1 MPVYDLADELPINR
15 LIIHLVETFFTHL
28 GCNYPF
34 LRRNSFIQRVEERLV
49 EPILVDAVCGLA
61 ARFSDHRLLTAGY
74 GPSHPKSDYGHAF
87 AQRAKAAIV
96 DTFPCPTVAAVQ
108 ACLLLAYEGF
118 GANQDSALWMYL
130 GCAIRM
136 VEDLG
141 LQKLDG
147 VKHQGQ
153 KDPVHRRSIIDDSLY
168 APDAIST
175 QEKLDIEQERS
186 DTFWTVFMLDRVI
199 AAGTGRTS
207 TLKDQDLEL
216 SFPSMTPSSTEG
228 PPDPFPALIQII
240 HLNGRVSDI
249 LNNIRDVRDVTP
261 RRIEGLVTMEKELTT
276 LYQKLDSRL
285 TFNAVNFQNSV
296 KSGSG
301 INFILVCVTC
311 RIEPVFSLTCFEGS
325 FLVPYTHHA
334 SSPTCPHAYFR
345 RPNTKTTSQQP

>member
-1 MPVYDLADELPINR
+1 MPIYDQADELPINR

-34 LRRNSFIQRVEERLV
+34 LRRDDFVRRVEERSV
-49 EPILVDAVCGLA
+49 EPILVDAVCALA

-74 GPSHPKSDYGHAF
+74 GPSHPKSDYGHVF

-108 ACLLLAYEGF
+108 SCLLLAYEGF

-136 VEDLG
+136 AEDLG

-153 KDPVHRRSIIDDSLY
+153 KDPVHRRSTIDDSSDV
-168 APDAIST
+168 PKTIST
-175 QEKLDIEQERS
+175 QEKLEIEQERS
-186 DTFWTVFMLDRVI
+186 DTFWTVFILDRVI

-216 SFPSMTPSSTEG
+216 SFPSMTPSSNKG
-228 PPDPFPALIQII
+228 APDPFPALIQII

-249 LNNIRDVRDVTP
+249 LNNIRNVHDVTP
-261 RRIEGLVTMEKELTT
+261 KRIQGLVTMEKDLTR

-296 KSGSG
+296 KSGTG
-301 INFILVCVTC
+301 INFILVCST
-311 RIEPVFSLTCFEGS
+311 
-325 FLVPYTHHA
+325 
-334 SSPTCPHAYFR
+334 FR
-345 RPNTKTTSQQP
+345 LGDYSNIH

>member
-1 MPVYDLADELPINR
+1 MPIYDQADELPINR

-34 LRRNSFIQRVEERLV
+34 LLRNDFIRRVEERSV
-49 EPILVDAVCGLA
+49 EPILVDAICALA
-61 ARFSDHRLLTAGY
+61 ARFSDHLLLTAGY
-74 GPSHPKSDYGHAF
+74 SRSHSKPDYGHAY

-136 VEDLG
+136 AEDLG

-153 KDPVHRRSIIDDSLY
+153 KDPVHRRLTIDDSSDM
-168 APDAIST
+168 PGAISA
-175 QEKLDIEQERS
+175 QEKFEIEQERS

-216 SFPSMTPSSTEG
+216 SFPSMTRTLKDG
-228 PPDPFPALIQII
+228 APDPFPALIQII

-249 LNNIRDVRDVTP
+249 LNNIRSVQDVTP
-261 RRIEGLVTMEKELTT
+261 KRIEGLIVLEKELTR

-301 INFILVCVTC
+301 INFILVC
-311 RIEPVFSLTCFEGS
+311 
-325 FLVPYTHHA
+325 FL
-334 SSPTCPHAYFR
+334 S
-345 RPNTKTTSQQP
+345 

>member
-1 MPVYDLADELPINR
+1 MPIYDQADELPINR

-34 LRRNSFIQRVEERLV
+34 LRRNDFIRRVEERSV
-49 EPILVDAVCGLA
+49 EPILVDAVCALA
-61 ARFSDHRLLTAGY
+61 ARFSDHLLLTAGY
-74 GPSHPKSDYGHAF
+74 SRSHSKPDYGHAY

-136 VEDLG
+136 AEDLG

-153 KDPVHRRSIIDDSLY
+153 KDPVHRRLTIDDSSDS
-168 APDAIST
+168 PGAISA
-175 QEKLDIEQERS
+175 QEKFEIEQERS

-216 SFPSMTPSSTEG
+216 SFPSMTRTLKDG
-228 PPDPFPALIQII
+228 VPDPFPALIQII

-249 LNNIRDVRDVTP
+249 LNNIRSVQDVTP
-261 RRIEGLVTMEKELTT
+261 KRIEGLIVLEKELTR

-301 INFILVCVTC
+301 INFILVC
-311 RIEPVFSLTCFEGS
+311 
-325 FLVPYTHHA
+325 FL
-334 SSPTCPHAYFR
+334 S
-345 RPNTKTTSQQP
+345 